1 MVQHLASQ
9 HVFVG
14 RHVPRGFTLR
24 VAVPRR
30 LDAAKQGRSD
40 GRGDLVLDRE
50 YVLEFAVVTLR
61 PKMRLGFAVDELHG
75 HPYPIRSL
83 AHASLDDVVDAE
95 FAGDLLGLDRLSLV
109 DKNGVARD
117 HQ

>member
-1 MVQHLASQ
+1 
-9 HVFVG
+9 
-14 RHVPRGFTLR
+14 

-61 PKMRLGFAVDELHG
+61 PKMRLGFAVDELDG

-95 FAGDLLGLDRLSLV
+95 FAGDLLGLDRLFPCGQ
-109 DKNGVARD
+109 KRRCARSPIAAGNETIR
-117 HQ
+117 